1 MDTTYRA
8 QSPARLPR
16 EWNRELG
23 PPRERDARDEIE
35 RLRDQI
41 EGIIQVE
48 REEHARDAIDS
59 ALTAVTRLQ
68 VVTANLDACHPPPAA
83 FAGPALVA
91 LADRRL
97 RGAADAIE
105 RGMTYTA
112 DNQLRLLQVGRGEHK
127 QQRAR

>member
-8 QSPARLPR
+8 QSPTRPPR

-23 PPRERDARDEIE
+23 PVRERDARDEIE

-41 EGIIQVE
+41 EGLVQVDD
-48 REEHARDAIDS
+48 EEPARDAVDS
-59 ALTAVTRLQ
+59 ALSAVTRLQ
-68 VVTANLDACHPPPAA
+68 VVTANLDACHPPPAS

-97 RGAADAIE
+97 SGAADAIE

-112 DNQLRLLQVGRGEHK
+112 DNQLRLLQTGRDGEK
-127 QQRAR
+127 K